1 MSDTQ
6 RYTFTGI
13 NHRKDG
19 ELLESGKEV
28 ELTDSEYAAAP
39 HKFEP
44 VGDADAS
51 SESLANAAADSGGE
65 DTEGTED
72 AENAAGDDE
81 IAGAEEFVDNNVGP
95 IQEAIEAGDADG
107 HLAAVREAENEGE
120 NRSTV
125 HDALDDRAEE
135 TGEDAGERA
144 DED

>member
-19 ELLESGKEV
+19 ELLESGTEV

-51 SESLANAAADSGGE
+51 SESSANDTADSDG
-65 DTEGTED
+65 EGTED
-72 AENAAGDDE
+72 AENAADDDE

-144 DED
+144 DEE

>member
-19 ELLESGKEV
+19 ELLESGAEV

-51 SESLANAAADSGGE
+51 SKSSANATEDSDGE
-65 DTEGTED
+65 DGED
-72 AENAAGDDE
+72 GENAAGDDE

-95 IQEAIEAGDADG
+95 IQEAIEAGDADD

-135 TGEDAGERA
+135 TGEDAGDRT
-144 DED
+144 DE

>member
-1 MSDTQ
+1 MTETQ

-51 SESLANAAADSGGE
+51 SESSATAPADSDGE
-65 DTEGTED
+65 STED

-107 HLAAVREAENEGE
+107 HLAAVREVENEGE